1 MRPPRHGAANCERG
15 QSFATAPALRRVLN
29 LLKGKDCHVTL
40 RCNFSN
46 YCDHSRN
53 IGLWR
58 NRGNV
63 CVDRPCPVRYI
74 SRAVSDFA
82 DIQGKAI
89 CLARH
94 QCRGGGSAGCAKR
107 PRSCGTAILLK
118 VRPIHPHALSMLP
131 FGFFIG
137 ACILNWCENLVSSGS
152 AVPLCRILAKPPTD

>member
-89 CLARH
+89 CLARPRLRPSRCEASMSRWG
-94 QCRGGGSAGCAKR
+94 QRRLRQAASLLRDRNFVKGPGQSPARGEQAAF
-107 PRSCGTAILLK
+107 
-118 VRPIHPHALSMLP
+118 V
-131 FGFFIG
+131 FFIG
-137 ACILNWCENLVSSGS
+137 GASSTTS
-152 AVPLCRILAKPPTD
+152 R